1 MRRLPVTIRSA
12 VALTL
17 LVAIIPLAG
26 APALAREKSDE
37 KIERKGGDDTE
48 ARTEEKAEEKTE
60 EKTGEKVQQEKPAD
74 EWDNL
79 VKTIIGFRDL
89 MGRVSARRLTYRSF
103 PPVTDLR
110 GRVRITK
117 KCWRFETITADMC
130 GGDLSAVAAIDFLK
144 DRRRFRLR
152 ANVVNALLSDLTRFY
167 DYSIMRGFI
176 SGRFEM
182 SATSVK
188 GSLHGSAEFHIRGAD
203 LVALPIALKAV
214 SFISLSFPRLQ
225 KEIISEA
232 DGHLTITPRGLV
244 FQDLSLRSETGAF
257 SLEAE
262 RNGRIDFKGN
272 IDLYFRPVFE
282 EGLVKV
288 IPGLPEIIDAIRG
301 RGGRVRVTGT
311 IREPKFKW
319 GAFR

>member
-1 MRRLPVTIRSA
+1 MKRLPVTIRFT
-12 VALTL
+12 VALAL
-17 LVAIIPLAG
+17 LVAIIPLSG
-26 APALAREKSDE
+26 APALAREKIDEKIDQKTDE
-37 KIERKGGDDTE
+37 KIEEKAEDDTE
-48 ARTEEKAEEKTE
+48 VKTEEKAD
-60 EKTGEKVQQEKPAD
+60 EKVQQVKPAD
-74 EWDNL
+74 EWDSF
-79 VKTIIGFRDL
+79 VKTILGFRDL
-89 MGRVSARRLTYRSF
+89 AGRVSARRLTYKSF
-103 PPVTDLR
+103 PPATDLS

-117 KCWRFETITADMC
+117 GCWHFEAITADMC
-130 GGDLSAVAAIDFLK
+130 GGDVSAEAAIDFLEG
-144 DRRRFRLR
+144 RRRFRLR
-152 ANVVNALLSDLTRFY
+152 ANVENALLGDLTRFY
-167 DYSIMRGFI
+167 DYSVMGGFI

-188 GSLHGSAEFHIRGAD
+188 GSLHGSAEFHVRGGD
-203 LVALPIALKAV
+203 LGRFPIALKVV
-214 SFISLSFPRLQ
+214 SFIFLDFPRHQ

-232 DGHLTITPRGLV
+232 DGHVTLTPRGLV

-262 RNGRIDFKGN
+262 RNGRIDYKGE

-282 EGLVKV
+282 EGLTKV

-311 IREPKFKW
+311 IKEPKFKW